1 MLFLADFA
9 LTIITWNT
17 YVVNLGKKPL
27 SLGGKNPFIFHF
39 SVLLCKVIL
48 GETLH
53 RQKPIKKV
61 LFISQKLLFQF
72 LFYRKIPIK
81 NISTTTGFESG
92 KCQIAACPDTVW
104 NFPHSNFLTFCRR
117 SIFHEQ
123 GKKVPRRR
131 SYSALLSTAADRS
144 KKPERAL
151 KGPVGT
157 KLRA

>member
-81 NISTTTGFESG
+81 NISTTTNYWLWKWKMSNSSMSRHSLKFPAFELFDILS
-92 KCQIAACPDTVW
+92 KV
-104 NFPHSNFLTFCRR
+104 NFSWTRQN
-117 SIFHEQ
+117 
-123 GKKVPRRR
+123 VPRRR

-144 KKPERAL
+144 KKSILNWRVSP
-151 KGPVGT
+151 
-157 KLRA
+157 